1 MKISTEQKS
10 AKQWA
15 KALVKLN
22 SAEPGTVQICYQ
34 DEQGNKQVGYCDLFD
49 LEIVLG
55 PKKMTFGAFL
65 SAIEELGKENAKTLA
80 TALQDIE
87 TLKTDLENA
96 KKEIADI
103 KSCIPGLTA
112 L

>member
-1 MKISTEQKS
+1 MNISTEQKT

-34 DEQGNKQVGYCDLFD
+34 DGDGNKQVGFLDIFD
-49 LEIVLG
+49 LEIVDG
-55 PKKMTFGAFL
+55 ERKMTFGAFL
-65 SAIEELGKENAKTLA
+65 SLVKAQGLESAETLA
-80 TALQDIE
+80 NA
-87 TLKTDLENA
+87 LKTIAEM
-96 KKEIADI
+96 KSEIASL
-103 KSCIPGLTA
+103 KSSVEEIRAHMPGLTA